1 MLSIICQIDCL
12 IFITVYFFVNFY
24 VSVVWIALSVVWSLS
39 FIIQPLTRGTRR
51 LCYLLTS
58 LDTLGW
64 FQPNLTQS
72 ILGWKVFKIDQ
83 KKVKLPSVE
92 KNLPPKKHGFLV
104 FNHLFFFLYYIYIPY
119 LFLLPLTYRSG
130 LELPPP
136 LPKDRHRSGQ
146 LLVHIWHSHF
156 QTYFTKFSSPL
167 MIDNKGQQTNS
178 CWNLRAAMWF
188 CHFVSSF
195 FLCCA
200 SLSKTS
206 RVRGVQSS
214 WTFLF
219 YDWSTNWSI
228 NQNVYCH

>member
-1 MLSIICQIDCL
+1 MASESVICAIYNLSDWLCDFHYL
-12 IFITVYFFVNFY
+12 YFFVNFY

-64 FQPNLTQS
+64 FQPKS

-83 KKVKLPSVE
+83 RKVKLPSVE

-104 FNHLFFFLYYIYIPY
+104 FNHLFLFLYYIYIPY

-167 MIDNKGQQTNS
+167 TIDNKGQQTAVETRGLL
-178 CWNLRAAMWF
+178 CGFVILFPLFF
-188 CHFVSSF
+188 CVAPH
-195 FLCCA
+195 
-200 SLSKTS
+200 
-206 RVRGVQSS
+206 
-214 WTFLF
+214 
-219 YDWSTNWSI
+219 
-228 NQNVYCH
+228 

>member
-1 MLSIICQIDCL
+1 MASESVICAIYNLSDWLCDFHYL
-12 IFITVYFFVNFY
+12 YFFVNFY

-64 FQPNLTQS
+64 FQPKS

-83 KKVKLPSVE
+83 RKVKLPSVE

-104 FNHLFFFLYYIYIPY
+104 FNHLSFFFLYYIYIPY

-156 QTYFTKFSSPL
+156 QHTLLNLAHLSRLTTKANKHTAVETRGLLCGFVILFPL
-167 MIDNKGQQTNS
+167 F
-178 CWNLRAAMWF
+178 F
-188 CHFVSSF
+188 CVAPH
-195 FLCCA
+195 
-200 SLSKTS
+200 
-206 RVRGVQSS
+206 
-214 WTFLF
+214 
-219 YDWSTNWSI
+219 
-228 NQNVYCH
+228 